1 MKKIILSVLSVLM
14 IFSLIG
20 CSGVLHDEKPF
31 VPEKVTIEGGNWFYF
46 DITVWGDNDG
56 NSAQLIINGDDV
68 QSPDTKLP
76 AFEAKTGA
84 ALYFTMKKS
93 DLKLNVSYQDDE
105 PAYTPVPGTVRIY
118 VYTDI
123 SAPNAYYWDG
133 NFAGPAWPGFA
144 MNKDGAAPVKNYD
157 ATMQI
162 ASITVTGLPTE
173 YQSLEFYAI
182 GDLVGGW
189 EFKESNKGTVVGDK
203 FTVTYSTPLSVTA
216 TGPEGSIPTKP
227 FKVATNGWKNAIT
240 TDTAADGN
248 VDISVLNGKKVAILG
263 TVNGAGNFASEDEYK
278 RAGCVWSIQVLGNI
292 E

>member
-31 VPEKVTIEGGNWFYF
+31 VPEKVTIEGGSWFYF

-56 NSAQLIINGDDV
+56 NTAQLIINGDSV

-118 VYTDI
+118 VYTDLT
-123 SAPNAYYWDG
+123 SANAYYWDG
-133 NFAGPAWPGFA
+133 NFAGPAWPGNA
-144 MNKDGAAPVKNYD
+144 MVKMGEKSPSIYIDGC
-157 ATMQI
+157 
-162 ASITVTGLPTE
+162 
-173 YQSLEFYAI
+173 
-182 GDLVGGW
+182 
-189 EFKESNKGTVVGDK
+189 
-203 FTVTYSTPLSVTA
+203 
-216 TGPEGSIPTKP
+216 
-227 FKVATNGWKNAIT
+227 KVINIT
-240 TDTAADGN
+240 TEATDGN
-248 VDISVLNGKKVAILG
+248 VIYFMEGWVPGNTWNTAGTCLAPVINGSAVYTFPEPYETFTTALKVQPRVLTDTSNLWDGVGAKINDAGDYTSVNEVALDGKH
-263 TVNGAGNFASEDEYK
+263 YY
-278 RAGCVWSIQVLGNI
+278 WVLDCADDYTAKLVVV